1 MGRANRATLLV
12 TRSEVERCLDPATL
26 VDALRDG
33 FVDYSARHDGRA
45 RRVRSSLP
53 GPGTAT
59 VLFPGT
65 APGVPA
71 YTVKVHAK
79 FPAETP
85 AIRGVLCLHDM
96 DSGDLLAVM
105 DSTSLTAVRTGL
117 AGALAAHVLARPDAD
132 VVAVIGAGIQG
143 THQLRSLA
151 ALRRLRRVLVY
162 DILTSRAESFA
173 RSVTDELGLP
183 AIVATSV
190 AMAVG
195 DADISLIATWS
206 RTPFILPGMLR
217 AGAHVTTLGADE
229 PGKAEVDP
237 ELIRTSLFVCD
248 DRALA
253 IELGALHGVA
263 ADAGSRAVEL
273 GNVLSGA
280 HPGRTSNREIT
291 IYGGV
296 GLAFQDTIAAW
307 QIYQAVRD
315 RGMAR
320 TLDFLA

>member
-1 MGRANRATLLV
+1 MATLLV
-12 TRSEVERCLDPATL
+12 TRSEVQQLLDPARL
-26 VDALRDG
+26 MEALRAG
-33 FVDYSARHDGRA
+33 FVDYSSREEGRA
-45 RRVRSSLP
+45 RRVRASLP

-65 APGVPA
+65 AVGVPA

-85 AIRGVLCLHDM
+85 AIRGVLCLHDAE
-96 DSGDLLAVM
+96 SGDLLAVM
-105 DSTSLTAVRTGL
+105 DSTYLTAVRTGL
-117 AGALAAHVLARPDAD
+117 AGALAAHVLARPEAD

-143 THQLRSLA
+143 AHQLRSLA
-151 ALRRLRRVLVY
+151 ALRPLRRVLVY
-162 DILTSRAESFA
+162 DIVTSHAESFA
-173 RSVTDELGLP
+173 QSVTDEFGLP
-183 AIVATSV
+183 AVVTTSV

-195 DADISLIATWS
+195 DADISLVATWS
-206 RTPFILPGMLR
+206 RTPFILSGMLP
-217 AGAHVTTLGADE
+217 AGAHVTTLGVDE

-253 IELGALHGVA
+253 VELGALQSVA
-263 ADAGSRAVEL
+263 ADGGSGAVEF

-320 TLDFLA
+320 ALDFLA

>member
-1 MGRANRATLLV
+1 MTTLLL
-12 TRSEVERCLDPATL
+12 TRSDVASLLDPTAL
-26 VDALRDG
+26 VEPLRAG
-33 FVDYSARHDGRA
+33 FIHYSSNAEGRA
-45 RRVRSSLP
+45 RRVRSDLP

-85 AIRGVLCLHDM
+85 AIRGVLCLHDLA
-96 DSGDLLAVM
+96 SGELLAVM
-105 DSTSLTAVRTGL
+105 DSTYLTAVRTGL

-132 VVAVIGAGIQG
+132 VVAVIGAGVQG

-151 ALRRLRRVLVY
+151 MLRSLSRVHVY
-162 DILTSRAESFA
+162 DVVSPRAEAFA
-173 RSVTDELGLP
+173 RATMDTLGLP
-183 AIVATSV
+183 VTVAAS
-190 AMAVG
+190 AADAVR
-195 DADISLIATWS
+195 DAGVSLVATWS
-206 RTPFILPGMLR
+206 RTPFILPGMLS

-229 PGKAEVDP
+229 PGKAEIDP
-237 ELIRTSLFVCD
+237 ELIANSLFVCD

-253 IELGALHGVA
+253 IELGALHGLA
-263 ADAGSRAVEL
+263 SGPGSVAVEL
-273 GNVLSGA
+273 GDVLAGA
-280 HPGRTSNREIT
+280 HPGRTSKHEIT

-296 GLAFQDTIAAW
+296 GLAFQDTIVAW
-307 QIYQAVRD
+307 QIYRAAKD

-320 TLDFLA
+320 EIEFLA